1 MALRNDY
8 SGAFDPELELADFSR
23 EFLAR
28 LMHEYNLIGHLLDRS
43 GQPLVA
49 LEYGEEGF
57 VKSAIEEWQCASPIY
72 SKRMQ
77 RLMNFEGSDVGTVF
91 KNIQL
96 EIGAPQQFLDF
107 QFRLD
112 SPDYGEFWLPF
123 CGALNDLE
131 INGDKGKL
139 TKLMCH
145 DIEDPTFDA
154 TAAATNPR
162 MIMRPIHRPPRNDSE
177 IGNGTG
183 RYPVCRWMV
192 MISDEQQPYEHH
204 PNLAVLAESNI
215 ANVEI
220 AVPGDRVEP
229 GGWDDYSGAFD
240 PHCQFEDFS
249 QWALVQLLQE
259 NAVQATLLAHS
270 YTLSQTTQH
279 GDEVSERLTGMLF
292 AGHAAVGAERLQKH
306 IGDLAGDSIDAIAK
320 VIQMHP
326 IFQPRT
332 YIDIGIEILSDD
344 RLRLSVNDCPAL
356 NERIDHAWF
365 SQLGPEPHPALDA
378 MVAQVNPR
386 AYCIAADN
394 PGTARLAWDV
404 VIDPGRAP
412 AEPPLAL
419 QLARTSSG
427 LDFKFEQR
435 RLPVG
440 LIARGRD

>member
-8 SGAFDPELELADFSR
+8 AGEFEAGLELADFSR

-72 SKRMQ
+72 SRRMQ
-77 RLMNFEGSDVGTVF
+77 RLMHFEGSDVGTVF

-112 SPDYGEFWLPF
+112 SPSYGEFWLPF

-131 INGDKGKL
+131 INGDDGTL
-139 TKLMCH
+139 TKAMCH

-154 TAAATNPR
+154 TAAATHPK
-162 MIMRPIHRPPRNDSE
+162 MIMRPVHRPPRNE
-177 IGNGTG
+177 TGNGKG
-183 RYPVCRWMV
+183 RYPVCRWAV
-192 MISDEQQPYEHH
+192 MISDEQQPYENH
-204 PNLAVLAESNI
+204 PNLAVLAATNI
-215 ANVEI
+215 ASIGLV
-220 AVPGDRVEP
+220 VPDEKVEP

-259 NAVQATLLAHS
+259 NAVQAHLLAHS
-270 YTLSQTTQH
+270 YTLSQSTNY
-279 GDEVSERLTGMLF
+279 GDDVSERLTGMLF
-292 AGHAAVGAERLQKH
+292 AGHAALGVERLQTH
-306 IGDLAGDSIDAIAK
+306 LEDLAGDDIGTIAK
-320 VIQMHP
+320 VIQLHP

-332 YIDIGIEILSDD
+332 YIDIGIEVLADD
-344 RLRLSVNDCPAL
+344 RLRLSVQDCPAL
-356 NERIDHAWF
+356 NETIDHAWF
-365 SQLGPEPHPALDA
+365 SQLGKAPHPALDA
-378 MVAQVNPR
+378 LVAQANPR
-386 AYCIAADN
+386 AYCVAVDD
-394 PGTARLAWDV
+394 PGSARYAWDV
-404 VIDPGRAP
+404 IIDPARAP

-419 QLARTSSG
+419 RLARTSSG
-427 LDFKFEQR
+427 LGFKFEQR

-440 LIARGRD
+440 LIARG